1 MPLPLRDVGALLARL
16 GPLATPAM
24 REDLLKTARA
34 LREATRAAGA
44 AWTDAAATATVT
56 MGKLRL

>member
-1 MPLPLRDVGALLARL
+1 
-16 GPLATPAM
+16 M